1 MNSTPSYGVHRIMG
15 AETEYGVIAPSAP
28 GTNPTVLSALV
39 VNTYAKLAF
48 RRGEAFREQ
57 LQRRV
62 LAAELVAEVP
72 ARPRTT
78 RPNPTPPLHPR
89 ASGWGSPSRPCATP
103 SAGCRTPPPRTRAR

>member
-48 RRGEAFREQ
+48 RRGAAFREE
-57 LQRRV
+57 LQRRA
-62 LAAELVAEVP
+62 LADE
-72 ARPRTT
+72 
-78 RPNPTPPLHPR
+78 
-89 ASGWGSPSRPCATP
+89 PSRRCVMR
-103 SAGCRTPPPRTRAR
+103 SVRFRTHPPPTRAR

>member
-48 RRGEAFREQ
+48 RRGAAFREQ
-57 LQRRV
+57 LQRRA
-62 LAAELVAEVP
+62 LADELTAEQARQAENYSAATPEGQWLV
-72 ARPRTT
+72 
-78 RPNPTPPLHPR
+78 
-89 ASGWGSPSRPCATP
+89 SPSRRCVTP
-103 SAGCRTPPPRTRAR
+103 SVRFRTPPPPTRAR

>member
-57 LQRRV
+57 LQRRGGPPGR
-62 LAAELVAEVP
+62 ELLDRTRTR
-72 ARPRTT
+72 RPRG
-78 RPNPTPPLHPR
+78 PV
-89 ASGWGSPSRPCATP
+89 
-103 SAGCRTPPPRTRAR
+103 AGGVRVAVA

>member
-48 RRGEAFREQ
+48 RRGAAFREQ
-57 LQRRV
+57 LQRRGG
-62 LAAELVAEVP
+62 
-72 ARPRTT
+72 R
-78 RPNPTPPLHPR
+78 R
-89 ASGWGSPSRPCATP
+89 AWRRC
-103 SAGCRTPPPRTRAR
+103 